1 MAKYCYIYVC
11 LYRCRSAFKLLE
23 IDEKYNILMPGST
36 VIDCGAAPGSWTQV
50 AINKVNSDG
59 HLVSQPKG
67 SVIAIDRIQIYPL
80 EVSFPNLTKI
90 GFAVVSKS

>member
-1 MAKYCYIYVC
+1 MGCYI
-11 LYRCRSAFKLLE
+11 YRCRSAFKLLE
-23 IDEKYNILMPGST
+23 VDEKYNILRPGFT

-59 HLVSQPKG
+59 HLASQSRG

-80 EVSFPNLTKI
+80 EVSFPNLKFKGYLLFI
-90 GFAVVSKS
+90 LQN